1 MYYSAPGINPLPYT
15 HTPIQDTHLLLS
27 IRSRRRPPLKTIGF
41 CAVVALLQIGGA
53 FHPASS
59 ARRQPEKHEEA
70 DRRPHVRSELP
81 QSRVFMGMEDAL
93 IRVTARLQEAE
104 QRYLG
109 LCGMAPKANTEG
121 VI

>member
-1 MYYSAPGINPLPYT
+1 
-15 HTPIQDTHLLLS
+15 
-27 IRSRRRPPLKTIGF
+27 
-41 CAVVALLQIGGA
+41 
-53 FHPASS
+53 
-59 ARRQPEKHEEA
+59 
-70 DRRPHVRSELP
+70 
-81 QSRVFMGMEDAL
+81 MGMEDAL